1 MNASQKIIVLAILA
15 IISVS
20 CKTNTFAFLDSYP
33 VISLPLI
40 DSTSFSNHV
49 EKKLLTK
56 QEQKKLDLQSVF
68 GEQLDNEK
76 AKVGISYLPKI
87 SENFTSVV
95 YYFYSNNT
103 ELISMLVNYDDD
115 FKVINSQ
122 MVAYD
127 EIADN
132 VLHSISTIYTDKIVL
147 KEFISENASIIK
159 FDILENGNIT
169 RE

>member
-1 MNASQKIIVLAILA
+1 MNSSQKIIAFAILV
-15 IISVS
+15 IISAS

-33 VISLPLI
+33 VINLPII
-40 DSTSFSNHV
+40 DSTSFSNHI
-49 EKKLLTK
+49 EGKLLSK
-56 QEQKKLDLQSVF
+56 QEQKKLGLETVF
-68 GEQLDNEK
+68 GEQLANEK
-76 AKVGISYLPKI
+76 AKIGVSYLPKI
-87 SENFTSVV
+87 SEKFTSVV
-95 YYFYSNNT
+95 YYFYSSNT
-103 ELISMLVNYDDD
+103 ELISMLVNYDTD

-132 VLHSISTIYTDKIVL
+132 LLHSISTIYTDKIVL

-159 FDILENGNIT
+159 FDVLEDGNIT